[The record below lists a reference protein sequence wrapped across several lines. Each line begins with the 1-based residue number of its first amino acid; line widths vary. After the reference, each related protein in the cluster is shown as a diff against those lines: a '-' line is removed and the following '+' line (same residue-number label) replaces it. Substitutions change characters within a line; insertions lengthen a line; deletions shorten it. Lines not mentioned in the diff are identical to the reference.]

1 MPVVEQR
8 QGSPPGRQ
16 FRVKW
21 TADEG
26 GDGTTFSSWM
36 RPPTGAVRYRSTD
49 LHEQARGPLGL
60 LQKVDAKVL
69 AALVEHIDSP
79 FEPGL
84 TRSDSARDGAGR
96 PQRYSR
102 RFHPQILCILIDHC
116 SLALLP
122 YVSLEVS
129 YDRRRRSGPMQIAR
143 E

>member
-8 QGSPPGRQ
+8 QGSPSGRE

-36 RPPTGAVRYRSTD
+36 RPPSGAVRYKSAD
-49 LHEQARGPLGL
+49 LHEQARGPLAL

-69 AALVEHIDSP
+69 AALVENIDSP

-84 TRSDSARDGAGR
+84 NLSHFAITATTTAV
-96 PQRYSR
+96 
-102 RFHPQILCILIDHC
+102 LIDG
-116 SLALLP
+116 SERP
-122 YVSLEVS
+122 
-129 YDRRRRSGPMQIAR
+129 
-143 E
+143 